1 MKTSNEK
8 KYLFVWLQSQELQ
21 NCLFCLLIEIQRA
34 TENYNEPFLN
44 KGGHYKLNTSIS
56 QYFGYTTTR
65 IWAIIQ
71 SEFDLQFY
79 IEVTR
84 AISVIYSDEQI
95 QVLFLRRNVS
105 SQS

>member
-1 MKTSNEK
+1 MKK

-21 NCLFCLLIEIQRA
+21 NCLSCLLIEIQRA

-44 KGGHYKLNTSIS
+44 KDNHCKLNTPFS
-56 QYFGYTTTR
+56 QYFGYTSTR
-65 IWAIIQ
+65 IWAIIL

-79 IEVTR
+79 IEVPR
-84 AISVIYSDEQI
+84 AISIIYSDEQI
-95 QVLFLRRNVS
+95 RVLFLRRNIS